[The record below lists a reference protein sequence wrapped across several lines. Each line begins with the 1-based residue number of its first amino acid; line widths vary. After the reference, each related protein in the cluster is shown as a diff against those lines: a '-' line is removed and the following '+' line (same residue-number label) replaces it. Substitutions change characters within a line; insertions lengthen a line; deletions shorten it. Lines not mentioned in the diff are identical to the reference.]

1 MLTSHR
7 LKTSWYPYLGGFEEE
22 TDSMYLVVTEEKQE
36 YRHDV
41 VLLYFDGMK
50 IAASEVE
57 LRYNESLGQISPLQM
72 DRNCCIMEI
81 TFKRDLQG
89 FINVLLLQGKRL
101 YLLVR
106 STSGWK
112 NAVTFLFWEAIGST
126 LLLSGKNWGQSHQ
139 MWWPTNATVVL
150 SNLIF
155 MFLHSN

>member
-1 MLTSHR
+1 
-7 LKTSWYPYLGGFEEE
+7 
-22 TDSMYLVVTEEKQE
+22 MYLVVTEEKQE

-106 STSGWK
+106 STSG
-112 NAVTFLFWEAIGST
+112 
-126 LLLSGKNWGQSHQ
+126 
-139 MWWPTNATVVL
+139 
-150 SNLIF
+150 
-155 MFLHSN
+155 